1 MGLSLLH
8 KERNSFAFSLNTICI
23 LLSVGYIITYTLLG
37 IYDVAKYTSFIL
49 VIFLV
54 NHFFKKNHLNLFKSV
69 SLIGVTIGTF
79 IFSQLLG
86 KEANLH
92 YIFIVNV
99 IFPLIVF
106 TRNQKAFINTFI
118 ILNISLFTLA
128 NFNFFYI
135 PNNIIP
141 EDQLELPKLIAPFTF
156 LILILAPI
164 KKLYDMSIN
173 LIERVVQDSDSLL
186 KAHEELHT
194 QKDILQGIID
204 SSKHNSIFAVDSSFN
219 LINYNSAFEEW
230 MLQTQNTKVEIGEN
244 YFEYLPKPKALL
256 YKPLFKKALKGES
269 FSKKVI
275 SKVNNEEVHTEMT
288 FTPLVHFDDVVG
300 VTIFSRDVTDSVK
313 LEYTIQEKRVTE
325 KSLQFRTD
333 FLAQMSH
340 EIRTPLN
347 GIVGMADLISDSDNL
362 TEKEKEQMKII
373 TDSGNDLMH
382 IINSVLDL
390 SKLEAG
396 QVQLSL
402 DLRETNKLLNH
413 TKDLYLPRAKE
424 KGLSLNI
431 EIDEN
436 LPGGVNIDG
445 IRIHQILNNLTSNA
459 IKFTQNGSVT
469 LKLSASNKTE
479 EKVDLKFEVIDTGNG
494 ISDNDQKRLFN
505 KYVQLSSNI
514 AKKADGATMGTGL
527 GLTICQEL
535 VELMNGE
542 IGVSSEIGKGTN
554 FYFTIPNI
562 EIKAFNEGETKV
574 KTLIYDCFKG
584 KHILVVE
591 DKKVNQKVAQLILK
605 SIGLTSET
613 ADNGEEAIMT
623 FMKNPDKFDLIL
635 MDIQM
640 PVMDGLT
647 ATAELKRNFPN
658 CPPII
663 ALSANNMVG
672 SDEYCKK
679 NNLDGYLSKPINGK
693 ILKEKL
699 SEFFSNKEQI
709 SQ

>member
-1 MGLSLLH
+1 
-8 KERNSFAFSLNTICI
+8 
-23 LLSVGYIITYTLLG
+23 
-37 IYDVAKYTSFIL
+37 
-49 VIFLV
+49 
-54 NHFFKKNHLNLFKSV
+54 
-69 SLIGVTIGTF
+69 
-79 IFSQLLG
+79 
-86 KEANLH
+86 
-92 YIFIVNV
+92 
-99 IFPLIVF
+99 
-106 TRNQKAFINTFI
+106 
-118 ILNISLFTLA
+118 
-128 NFNFFYI
+128 
-135 PNNIIP
+135 
-141 EDQLELPKLIAPFTF
+141 
-156 LILILAPI
+156 
-164 KKLYDMSIN
+164 MSIN

-186 KAHEELHT
+186 KAHEELNT

-204 SSKHNSIFAVDSSFN
+204 SSKHNSIFAVDSNFN

-347 GIVGMADLISDSDNL
+347 GIVGMADLISDSENL

-542 IGVSSEIGKGTN
+542 IGVSSEIGNGTN

-574 KTLIYDCFKG
+574 KTLNDDFCKG
-584 KHILVVE
+584 KHILIVE

-613 ADNGEEAIMT
+613 ADNGE
-623 FMKNPDKFDLIL
+623 
-635 MDIQM
+635 
-640 PVMDGLT
+640 
-647 ATAELKRNFPN
+647 
-658 CPPII
+658 
-663 ALSANNMVG
+663 
-672 SDEYCKK
+672 
-679 NNLDGYLSKPINGK
+679 
-693 ILKEKL
+693 
-699 SEFFSNKEQI
+699 
-709 SQ
+709 